1 MSEEEIL
8 QVRVYGDP
16 VLRTPALPVTNIDDR
31 LRRLIPVMVRT
42 MREADGV
49 GLAANQIGL
58 LQRLIVV
65 AEGDTVHVLINP
77 EIVSW
82 STRTAVDTEGCL
94 SLPGLLAQVE
104 RASKVVVRGLDP
116 EGKEVEL
123 VARGLPARIFQ
134 HEIDH
139 LNGVLF
145 IDRMENGSLQWIRRR
160 EGSDDLE
167 YVNTDLG
174 EVRRTFRQR
183 YHAGREDLV
192 FDRPAQVVL
201 NKPWK

>member
-16 VLRTPALPVTNIDDR
+16 VLRSLALPVTNIDDR

-94 SLPGLLAQVE
+94 SLPGLQAQVE
-104 RASKVVVRGLDP
+104 RASKVVVRGLDQ

-123 VARGLPARIFQ
+123 VARGLLARIFQ

-160 EGSDDLE
+160 EGSEDLD
-167 YVNTDLG
+167 YVDTDLG

-183 YHAGREDLV
+183 YHPGREDLV
-192 FDRPAQVVL
+192 FDRPAQVAL